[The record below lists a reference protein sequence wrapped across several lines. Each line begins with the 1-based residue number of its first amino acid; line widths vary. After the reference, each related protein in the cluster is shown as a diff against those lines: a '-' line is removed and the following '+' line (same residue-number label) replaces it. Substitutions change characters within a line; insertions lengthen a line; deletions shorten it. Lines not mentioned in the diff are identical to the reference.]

1 MTTTPTPIPN
11 PNADPIPGSISI
23 PSPRPEDKGSGRP
36 PRQDAGPRGHIGR
49 VVAGSLGTGL
59 IAALLLVAAPFIS
72 PEENDVTGA
81 VLCGFAVGWA
91 MLAIL
96 STRHKAQSQRWA
108 AYLRCS
114 WASAVFS

>member
-1 MTTTPTPIPN
+1 MATSPTAPGKAP
-11 PNADPIPGSISI
+11 PGDASDP
-23 PSPRPEDKGSGRP
+23 
-36 PRQDAGPRGHIGR
+36 AGEGHIGR
-49 VVAGSLGTGL
+49 IVAGSLATGL